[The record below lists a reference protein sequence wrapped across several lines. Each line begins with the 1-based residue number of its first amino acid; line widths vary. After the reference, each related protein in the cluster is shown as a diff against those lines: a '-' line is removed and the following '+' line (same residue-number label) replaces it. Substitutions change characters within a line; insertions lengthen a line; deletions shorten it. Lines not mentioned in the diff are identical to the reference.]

1 MIAFA
6 VNVHGTADEY
16 SFNEVDQLEHV
27 ALWDL
32 TSDLDLDTIFPSEYL
47 KYQQE
52 AVIANVE
59 VNNGA
64 AEDETQL

>member
-1 MIAFA
+1 MTPFA

-16 SFNEVDQLEHV
+16 SFNEVDQLERV

-32 TSDLDLDTIFPSEYL
+32 TSDLELDTMFPSDYL
-47 KYQQE
+47 KHHQE
-52 AVIANVE
+52 VVIANVE

-64 AEDETQL
+64 ADETQL